1 MLKPIKPPR
10 VAAIQDLSSVG
21 RCSLTATIP
30 TLSAMGYQVIP
41 LPTALLST
49 QTWGYDRPYFLD
61 LTDELDGMIGSF
73 AENGMTFRAIYAGY
87 LANAKQVAAVEKF
100 LDLFSIRP
108 DESEQLP
115 LLLLDPVLG
124 EDGQFYTTC
133 DRALADGMKRLARK
147 VDVLTPNL
155 TEACLLRDEEYLDAK
170 TLPTERVKP
179 FAEALL
185 LELQNLGPRR
195 VVITGIEDASGKI
208 FNYGVDE
215 TRQLFCVSHEKVAS
229 TYPGTG
235 DLFASLLLGKLL
247 SGTSFQASVAAS
259 ASFVAE
265 LVKETAA
272 AGTPAREGVLLEP
285 HLKKL
290 FPERKNS

>member
-21 RCSLTATIP
+21 RCSLIATIP

-61 LTDELDGMIGSF
+61 LTEELDGMIGSF

-87 LANAKQVAAVEKF
+87 LASAKQVDAVEKF
-100 LDLFSIRP
+100 FDLFSIRP

-124 EDGQFYTTC
+124 EDGRFYTTC

-155 TEACLLRDEEYLDAK
+155 TEACLLLDEEYLDTK

-195 VVITGIEDASGKI
+195 VVITGVEDASGKI
-208 FNYGVDE
+208 SNYGVDE

-235 DLFASLLLGKLL
+235 DLFASILLGKLL
-247 SGTSFQASVAAS
+247 AGSSFRSSVAAS
-259 ASFVAE
+259 ASFIAE
-265 LVKETAA
+265 IVKETAA

-285 HLKKL
+285 HLQKL
-290 FPERKNS
+290 FSERKNS

>member
-1 MLKPIKPPR
+1 MLKQTKPPR

-21 RCSLTATIP
+21 RCSLTAAIP

-61 LTDELDGMIGSF
+61 LSDELNGMIGSF
-73 AENGMTFRAIYAGY
+73 AENGLSFRAIYAGY
-87 LANAKQVAAVEKF
+87 LASAKQVAAVEKF
-100 LDLFSIRP
+100 FDLFSIRP

-124 EDGQFYTTC
+124 EDGRFYTTC
-133 DRALADGMKRLARK
+133 DRELAKGMKRLACR

-155 TEACLLRDEEYLDAK
+155 TEACLLLGEDYLDTK
-170 TLPTERVKP
+170 TLPAERVKP
-179 FAEALL
+179 YVEALL

-195 VVITGIEDASGKI
+195 VVITGVEDASGKLS
-208 FNYGVDE
+208 NYGVDE
-215 TRQLFCVSHEKVAS
+215 TRQLFCIAHEKTAT

-235 DLFASLLLGKLL
+235 DLFASVLLGKLL
-247 SGTSFQASVAAS
+247 FGASFQSAVAFA

-265 LVKETAA
+265 LAKETEA

>member
-1 MLKPIKPPR
+1 MPPR

-61 LTDELDGMIGSF
+61 LTDELDGMIDSF
-73 AENGMTFRAIYAGY
+73 AENKLTFRAIYCGY
-87 LANAKQVAAVEKF
+87 LASAGQVAAIEKF
-100 LDLFSIRP
+100 FDLFSIRP

-115 LLLLDPVLG
+115 LLCLDPVLG

-133 DRALADGMKRLARK
+133 DRALADGMKRLASR

-155 TEACLLRDEEYLDAK
+155 TEACLLLGEEYLDTK
-170 TLPTERVKP
+170 NLPTERVKP
-179 FAEALL
+179 YVEALL
-185 LELQNLGPRR
+185 LELQAIGPRR
-195 VVITGIEDASGKI
+195 VVITGVEDASGKI
-208 FNYGVDE
+208 YNYGVDE
-215 TRQLFCVSHEKVAS
+215 TRQLFSASHEKTA
-229 TYPGTG
+229 TAYPGTG
-235 DLFASLLLGKLL
+235 DLFTSLLLGKLL
-247 SGTSFQASVAAS
+247 AGASFRSSVAFA
-259 ASFVAE
+259 ASFVAS
-265 LVKETAA
+265 LAKETEA

-285 HLKKL
+285 HLQKL
-290 FPERKNS
+290 FSERKNA